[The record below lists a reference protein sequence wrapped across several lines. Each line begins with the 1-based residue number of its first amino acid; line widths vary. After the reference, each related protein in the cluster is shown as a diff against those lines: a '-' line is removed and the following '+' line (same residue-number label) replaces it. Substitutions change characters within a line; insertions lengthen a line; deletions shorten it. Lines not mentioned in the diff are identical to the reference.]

1 MSWKATMC
9 GNTPGITSI
18 CEAGE
23 SEGRRRMADRGVGL
37 IAAVILV
44 AARKAR
50 AKLWTLDRKL
60 YRLLQAG

>member
-1 MSWKATMC
+1 MSWKATTC

-23 SEGRRRMADRGVGL
+23 FAGRRRLGDHGVGL

-60 YRLLQAG
+60 SRLLQAG